1 MTGGNSSD
9 DVRENQLDNW
19 PNFGEQYTKTK
30 YIKTL
35 IYTYVQPGEYGFYGQ
50 KSFLESVRHF
60 IQYNSY
66 LKKPAYKIMRNVKQ
80 KMCEVIF

>member
-1 MTGGNSSD
+1 MMS
-9 DVRENQLDNW
+9 
-19 PNFGEQYTKTK
+19 
-30 YIKTL
+30 L